1 MSEPRIVLCTLL
13 LNEMEHLPRLYEQ
26 HRNWPGL
33 VRWVFVEAADFQYA
47 KVNPHRVSD
56 LGLSVDGTPSFLYG
70 LMKNDDRIRYVPHGM
85 SFHRDP
91 AQGKCAARNR
101 YLRAADDDR
110 PDFLVVVDAD
120 EFYPHEMQARINAA
134 MASMPKAWGYCF
146 RHREIWHPPSMAK
159 PMVCDHCGYL
169 PTPTTILR
177 AAEGTY
183 YCVKCENYLYPNP
196 LSFSQEVVGG
206 FWNIPY
212 ARCWRWFEGLEYAD
226 NHNTPSRPKYG
237 ALDRKL
243 ARHDKDESAPYF
255 VHMAFASRLQD
266 RAAKHRYYEA
276 RGEAVDRK
284 RKWYTE
290 SRAAYE
296 TWQPGDSLPHGAKVV
311 PYTGIVPECFRGGD
325 DAR

>member
-33 VRWVFVEAADFQYA
+33 ARWVFVEAADFQYA

-56 LGLSVDGTPSFLYG
+56 LGLSVDGTPSFLYS
-70 LMKNDDRIRYVPHGM
+70 LMKNDGRIRYIPHGM

-120 EFYPHEMQARINAA
+120 EFYPHEMQARINAT
-134 MASMPKAWGYCF
+134 MATGQTAWGWCF
-146 RHREIWHPPSMAK
+146 RHREIWYPPSMQNEVRKALQL
-159 PMVCDHCGYL
+159 D
-169 PTPTTILR
+169 TTYADAVAPKI
-177 AAEGTY
+177 EFH
-183 YCVKCENYLYPNP
+183 PP
-196 LSFSQEVVGG
+196 FSQEVIGG
-206 FWNIPY
+206 FWDIPY

-266 RAAKHRYYEA
+266 RATKHRYYEA

-284 RKWYTE
+284 RQWYTE